1 VMRRNAK
8 ICLGL
13 VVLLAATAY
22 AAKPVHPRLLLTP
35 ADVQLIRSEVDP
47 ASGFGRSLAATR
59 ARVDRYFESTPDVP
73 VPVDP
78 GGGYSHE
85 KHKQNGIAIHDA
97 GILYQLTGDAGYAAH
112 ARDLLLA
119 YAELY
124 PTLMRH
130 PVRQS
135 ATPGRL
141 FWQSLN
147 ESVWLVYAIQGYDA
161 VIDTLSSAQRARIE
175 NGILRPLAD
184 FLSVESPK
192 VFEQIHNHGTWA
204 VAAVGMTG
212 YVIGDDDYVQKALYG
227 LKADGEAGFLKQLD
241 LLFSPD
247 GYYTEGPY
255 YQRYAL
261 MPFLLFAR
269 SIQANDPELGIF
281 EYRDKIL
288 LKAVYACVDLSYANL
303 FFPVNDAI
311 KDKGLDTVELR
322 YGIAIAYAL
331 TADPG
336 LLSVAEI
343 QRPYV
348 LTGDGFQLAA
358 AADAGLSKPY
368 EHRSKLFRD
377 GPAGD
382 EGALVVLR
390 NGEEPDQQAVV
401 FKATSQGMGHGHF
414 DRLNWLFYDNG
425 REIVTDY
432 GAARFLNVVLKD
444 GGVYLPENTSWAK
457 QTVAHNTLVVNERSH
472 FDGDWNIGQQSHPRP
487 MFFES
492 NDDIQIT
499 AAVMRDAY
507 SDVSFNR
514 TIALLNGV
522 VANRAIVVDVL
533 NVVSKNDHQY
543 DLPLHFNG
551 QIMVAS
557 PAFHDL
563 GNAMRLL
570 GSANGYQHLW
580 KRASTSI
587 DGKDKFSMTWLTTD
601 RFYTFTTLAQDG
613 LELILAELGA
623 NDPNFNLRRGQALIL
638 RVKDANTHTFVSV
651 LEPHGEYNGPAELTT
666 QSKGSIKDL
675 RRFHGDGADVIRITT
690 DSGAENFLALS
701 YDSRPNEAHKVTVGD
716 RTFMWQGYYELFD
729 EQGERK

>member
-1 VMRRNAK
+1 MRRDAK
-8 ICLGL
+8 ICLAL
-13 VVLLAATAY
+13 TVLLAATAY
-22 AAKPVHPRLLLTP
+22 AAEPVHPRLLLRP
-35 ADVQLIRSEVDP
+35 ADVQLVRSELDP
-47 ASGFGRSLAATR
+47 ASGFGRSLATTK

-78 GGGYSHE
+78 GGGYTHE

-97 GILYQLTGDAGYAAH
+97 GILYQLTGGASYAAH

-124 PTLMRH
+124 PTLGRH
-130 PVRQS
+130 PVKQS

-141 FWQSLN
+141 FWQKLN

-161 VIDTLSSAQRARIE
+161 IIDTLGREQRARIE

-184 FLSVESPK
+184 FLSIESPE
-192 VFEQIHNHGTWA
+192 VFDQIHNHGSWA

-212 YVIGDDDYVQKALYG
+212 YAIGDDDYVQKALYG
-227 LKADGEAGFLKQLD
+227 LKANGGAGFVKQLD

-261 MPFLLFAR
+261 MPLLLFAR
-269 SIQANDPELGIF
+269 SIQTNDPELEIF

-303 FFPVNDAI
+303 LFPVNDAI

-322 YGIAIAYAL
+322 YGIAIAYVL

-336 LLSVAEI
+336 LLSVAET

-358 AADAGLSKPY
+358 AVDAGLSKPY
-368 EHRSKLFRD
+368 EYRSKFFRD

-390 NGEEPDQQAVV
+390 DGDEQAVL

-444 GGVYLPENTSWAK
+444 GGVYLPENRSWAK
-457 QTVAHNTLVVNERSH
+457 QTVAHNTLVVDERSH
-472 FDGDWNIGQQSHPRP
+472 FDGDWNTGQKAHPRLLL
-487 MFFES
+487 FES

-507 SDVSFNR
+507 PDVAFSR

-522 VANRAIVVDVL
+522 VPDRPIVVDVL
-533 NVVSKNDHQY
+533 NAVSANAHQF

-557 PAFHDL
+557 PAFDDPGDTL
-563 GNAMRLL
+563 RPL

-580 KRASTSI
+580 KRATTSV
-587 DGKDKFSMTWLTTD
+587 DGADIFSMTWLSTN

-613 LELILAELGA
+613 LELIVTELGA
-623 NDPNFNLRRGQALIL
+623 NDPNFNLRREQALIL
-638 RVKDANTHTFVSV
+638 RAKDANTHTFVSV
-651 LEPHGEYNGPAELTT
+651 LEPHGEYNGPAELTR
-666 QSKGSIKDL
+666 QSSGSIRGLK
-675 RRFHGDGADVIRITT
+675 RFHEGGADLIRITT
-690 DSGAENFLALS
+690 QAGDEHFLGLS
-701 YDSRPNEAHKVTVGD
+701 YDPRPKESHKVTVGD
-716 RTFMWQGYYELFD
+716 RTFAWQGYYGLFD
-729 EQGERK
+729 EHGERKP

>member
-1 VMRRNAK
+1 MRRDAK
-8 ICLGL
+8 ICLAL
-13 VVLLAATAY
+13 TVLLAATAY
-22 AAKPVHPRLLLTP
+22 AAERVHPRLLLTP
-35 ADVQLIRSEVDP
+35 ADVQLIRSELDP
-47 ASGFGRSLAATR
+47 ASGFGRSLATTK

-78 GGGYSHE
+78 GGGYTHE
-85 KHKQNGIAIHDA
+85 KHKQNSIAIHDA
-97 GILYQLTGDAGYAAH
+97 GILYQLTGGASYAAH

-124 PTLMRH
+124 PTLGRH
-130 PVRQS
+130 PVKQS

-141 FWQSLN
+141 FWQKLN

-161 VIDTLSSAQRARIE
+161 IIDTLSSEQRARIE

-184 FLSVESPK
+184 FLSVDSPE
-192 VFEQIHNHGTWA
+192 VFDQIHNHGSWA

-212 YVIGDDDYVQKALYG
+212 YAIGDDDYVQKALYG
-227 LKADGEAGFLKQLD
+227 LKADGGAGFVKQLD

-261 MPFLLFAR
+261 MPLLLFAR
-269 SIQANDPELGIF
+269 SIQTNDPELEIF

-303 FFPVNDAI
+303 LFPVNDAI

-322 YGIAIAYAL
+322 YGIAVTYAL

-358 AADAGLSKPY
+358 AVDAGLSKPY
-368 EHRSKLFRD
+368 EHRSKFFRD

-390 NGEEPDQQAVV
+390 YGDEQAVL

-444 GGVYLPENTSWAK
+444 GGVYLPENRSWAK
-457 QTVAHNTLVVNERSH
+457 QTVAHNTLVVDERSH
-472 FDGDWNIGQQSHPRP
+472 FDGDWNRGQQSHPRP
-487 MFFES
+487 LLFES
-492 NDDIQIT
+492 NDDVQIT

-507 SDVSFNR
+507 PDVAFSR
-514 TIALLNGV
+514 TIALFDGV
-522 VANRAIVVDVL
+522 VPNRPIVVDVL
-533 NVVSKNDHQY
+533 NAVSANAHQF

-557 PAFHDL
+557 PAFDDL
-563 GNAMRLL
+563 GDTLRPL

-580 KRASTSI
+580 KRATTSV
-587 DGKDKFSMTWLTTD
+587 DGADIFSMTWLSTN

-613 LELILAELGA
+613 LELIVTELGA
-623 NDPNFNLRRGQALIL
+623 NDPNFNLRREQALIL
-638 RVKDANTHTFVSV
+638 RAKDANTHTFVSV
-651 LEPHGEYNGPAELTT
+651 LEPHGEYNGPAELTR
-666 QSKGSIKDL
+666 QSSGSIRGLK
-675 RRFHGDGADVIRITT
+675 RFHEGGADLIRITT
-690 DSGAENFLALS
+690 QAGDEHFLGLS
-701 YDSRPNEAHKVTVGD
+701 YDPRPKESHKVTVGD
-716 RTFMWQGYYELFD
+716 RTFAWQGYYGLFD
-729 EQGERK
+729 EHGERKP

>member
-1 VMRRNAK
+1 MRRNAQVG
-8 ICLGL
+8 LGL
-13 VVLLAATAY
+13 MVLLAATVF
-22 AAKPVHPRLLLTP
+22 AAEPLHPRLLLTP
-35 ADVQLIRSEVDP
+35 ADVQLIRSELDP
-47 ASGFGRSLAATR
+47 VSGFGQSLAATK

-78 GGGYSHE
+78 GGGYTHE
-85 KHKQNGIAIHDA
+85 KHKENGVAIHDA

-124 PTLMRH
+124 PALGRH
-130 PVRQS
+130 PVKQS
-135 ATPGRL
+135 RTPGRL

-161 VIDTLSSAQRARIE
+161 IIDTLSGEQRARIE
-175 NGILRPLAD
+175 SGILRPLAD
-184 FLSVESPK
+184 FLSVESPE
-192 VFEQIHNHGTWA
+192 VFDQIHNHGTWA

-212 YVIGDDDYVQKALYG
+212 YVIGDQGYVRKALYG
-227 LKADGEAGFLKQLD
+227 LKEDGQAGFVKQLD

-247 GYYTEGPY
+247 GYYAEGPY

-269 SIQANDPELGIF
+269 SIQTNDPGFGIF
-281 EYRDKIL
+281 EYRDEVL
-288 LKAVYACVDLSYANL
+288 LKAVYACVDLSYGNL

-331 TADPG
+331 TGDPT
-336 LLSVAEI
+336 LLSIAKI
-343 QRPYV
+343 QKPYV
-348 LTGDGFQLAA
+348 LTGDGFHLAESV
-358 AADAGLSKPY
+358 DAGFSEPY
-368 EHRSKLFRD
+368 VYRSLVFRD

-390 NGEEPDQQAVV
+390 NGDEPDQQAVV

-414 DRLNWLFYDNG
+414 DKLNWLFYDNG

-432 GAARFLNVVLKD
+432 GAARFLNVVIKN

-457 QTVAHNTLVVNERSH
+457 QTVAHNTLVVDERSH
-472 FDGDWNIGQQSHPRP
+472 FDGDWNVGQQSHPRP
-487 MFFES
+487 LLFES
-492 NDDIQIT
+492 NENIRIT
-499 AAVMRDAY
+499 AAEMHDAY
-507 SDVSFNR
+507 SDVAFSR

-522 VANRAIVVDVL
+522 VPDRAIVVDVL
-533 NVVSKNDHQY
+533 NVGSRNSHQY

-551 QIMVAS
+551 QIMVVS
-557 PAFHDL
+557 PALADHGDV
-563 GNAMRLL
+563 MRLL
-570 GSANGYQHLW
+570 GTANGYQHLW
-580 KRASTSI
+580 SRASTFI
-587 DGKDKFSMTWLTTD
+587 DGKEMFSITWLTAD
-601 RFYTFTTLAQDG
+601 RFYTFRTLAQDG

-623 NDPNFNLRRGQALIL
+623 NDPNFNLRREQALIL
-638 RVKDANTHTFVSV
+638 RANDVSAHTFVSV

-666 QSKGSIKDL
+666 QSNSSIRSL
-675 RRFHGDGADVIRITT
+675 RRFHGGGADVIRITT
-690 DSGAENFLALS
+690 DIGAEHFLALS
-701 YDSRPNEAHKVTVGD
+701 YDPRANESHEVTVGD
-716 RTFMWQGYYELFD
+716 RTFVWHGYYALFD
-729 EQGERK
+729 GQGERK

>member
-1 VMRRNAK
+1 MYRDAK

-13 VVLLAATAY
+13 LILLATSAY
-22 AAKPVHPRLLLTP
+22 AAEPAHPRLLLTP
-35 ADVQLIRSEVDP
+35 ADVQLIRSKLDP
-47 ASGFGRSLAATR
+47 ASAFGQSLAATK
-59 ARVDRYFESTPDVP
+59 ARVGAYFESTPDVP

-78 GGGYSHE
+78 GGGYTHE
-85 KHKQNGIAIHDA
+85 KHKENGIAIYDA
-97 GILYQLTGDAGYAAH
+97 GNLYLLTGDTVYASH

-119 YAELY
+119 YAKLY
-124 PTLMRH
+124 PTLGRH
-130 PVRQS
+130 PVKQS

-161 VIDTLSSAQRARIE
+161 IFDTLSRDQRATIE
-175 NGILRPLAD
+175 NGILRPLAE

-212 YVIGDDDYVQKALYG
+212 YVLGDNDYVQKALYG
-227 LKADGEAGFLKQLD
+227 LKADGKAGFLKQLD

-269 SIQANDPELGIF
+269 SIQANNPELGIF

-288 LKAVYACVDLSYANL
+288 LKAVYACIDLSYANL

-322 YGIAIAYAL
+322 YGIANAYAL

-336 LLSVAEI
+336 LLSIAKI
-343 QRPYV
+343 QQPYV

-358 AADAGLSKPY
+358 AVDAGLSQPY
-368 EHRSKLFRD
+368 KHRSKVFRD
-377 GPAGD
+377 GPAGGD
-382 EGALVVLR
+382 GALVVLR

-432 GAARFLNVVLKD
+432 GAARFLNIVLKD

-457 QTVAHNTLVVNERSH
+457 QTVAHNTLVVDERSH
-472 FDGDWNIGQQSHPRP
+472 FDGDWKIGQQSHPQLLL
-487 MFFES
+487 FES
-492 NDDIQIT
+492 NAEIQIT
-499 AAVMRDAY
+499 AAEMRGAY
-507 SDVSFNR
+507 PDVVFNR
-514 TIALLNGV
+514 TIALINGV
-522 VANRAIVVDVL
+522 VPDRAIVVDIL
-533 NVVSKNDHQY
+533 NVTSKSKHQY

-551 QIMVAS
+551 QIMVTS
-557 PAFHDL
+557 PVLHDL
-563 GNAMRLL
+563 GDAMRPL
-570 GSANGYQHLW
+570 GNANGYQHLW
-580 KRASTSI
+580 KRASTSV
-587 DGKDKFSMTWLTTD
+587 DDEGKFFMTWLTTD
-601 RFYTFTTLAQDG
+601 RFYTYTALGQEG
-613 LELILAELGA
+613 LELVLTELGA
-623 NDPNFNLRRGQALIL
+623 NDPHFNLRREQALIL
-638 RVKDANTHTFVSV
+638 RVKDASSYTLVSV

-666 QSKGSIKDL
+666 QSSGSIQNLK
-675 RRFHGDGADVIRITT
+675 RFHGDSADVIRITT
-690 DSGAENFLALS
+690 NTGAEHFIALS
-701 YDSRPNEAHKVTVGD
+701 YDSRADELHKLSVGD
-716 RTFMWQGYYELFD
+716 RTFSWRGYYGLFD
-729 EQGERK
+729 EHGERQQ

>member
-1 VMRRNAK
+1 MRPNAK
-8 ICLGL
+8 VGLGL
-13 VVLLAATAY
+13 MGLLAATVF
-22 AAKPVHPRLLLTP
+22 AAEPLHPRLLLTP
-35 ADVQLIRSEVDP
+35 ADVQLIRSELDP
-47 ASGFGRSLAATR
+47 VSGFGQSLAATK

-78 GGGYSHE
+78 GGGYTHE
-85 KHKQNGIAIHDA
+85 KHKENGVAIHDA

-119 YAELY
+119 YADLY
-124 PTLMRH
+124 PALGRH
-130 PVRQS
+130 PVKQS
-135 ATPGRL
+135 RTPGRL

-161 VIDTLSSAQRARIE
+161 IIDTLSREQRARIE
-175 NGILRPLAD
+175 SGILRPLAD
-184 FLSVESPK
+184 FLSIESPE
-192 VFEQIHNHGTWA
+192 VFDQIHNHGTWA

-212 YVIGDDDYVQKALYG
+212 YVIGDHDYVRKALYG
-227 LKADGEAGFLKQLD
+227 LKEDGQAGFIKQLD

-247 GYYTEGPY
+247 GYYAEGPY

-269 SIQANDPELGIF
+269 SIQTNDPEFGIF
-281 EYRDKIL
+281 EYRDEVL

-331 TADPG
+331 TSDPT
-336 LLSVAEI
+336 LLSIAKI
-343 QRPYV
+343 QKPYV
-348 LTGDGFQLAA
+348 LTGDGFHLARTV
-358 AADAGLSKPY
+358 DAGLSKPY
-368 EHRSKLFRD
+368 AYRSLVFRD

-390 NGEEPDQQAVV
+390 NGDEPDQQAVV

-414 DRLNWLFYDNG
+414 DKLNWLFYDNS

-432 GAARFLNVVLKD
+432 GAARFLNVVLKN

-457 QTVAHNTLVVNERSH
+457 QTVAHNTLVVDERSH
-472 FDGDWNIGQQSHPRP
+472 FDGDWNVGQQSHPRP
-487 MFFES
+487 LLFES
-492 NDDIQIT
+492 DDDIQIT
-499 AAVMRDAY
+499 AAEMRDAY
-507 SDVSFNR
+507 SDVAFSR

-522 VANRAIVVDVL
+522 VPDRAIVVDVL
-533 NVVSKNDHQY
+533 NVGSKNSHQY

-557 PAFHDL
+557 PALADHGDV
-563 GNAMRLL
+563 MRLL
-570 GSANGYQHLW
+570 GTANGYQHLW
-580 KRASTSI
+580 SRASTFI
-587 DGKDKFSMTWLTTD
+587 DGKEMFSMTWLTTD
-601 RFYTFTTLAQDG
+601 RFYTLTTLAQDG

-623 NDPNFNLRRGQALIL
+623 NDPNFNLRREQALIL
-638 RVKDANTHTFVSV
+638 RVKDVNAHTFVSV

-666 QSKGSIKDL
+666 QSNSSITSL
-675 RRFHGDGADVIRITT
+675 RRFHGGGADVIRITT
-690 DSGAENFLALS
+690 DSGAEHFLALS
-701 YDSRPNEAHKVTVGD
+701 YDPRADESHKVTVGD
-716 RTFMWQGYYELFD
+716 RTFVWQGYYGLFD

>member
-1 VMRRNAK
+1 MRRDAK
-8 ICLGL
+8 ICLAL
-13 VVLLAATAY
+13 TVLLAATAY
-22 AAKPVHPRLLLTP
+22 AAERVHPRLLLTP
-35 ADVQLIRSEVDP
+35 ADVQLIRSELDP
-47 ASGFGRSLAATR
+47 ASGFGRSLATTK

-78 GGGYSHE
+78 GGGYTHE
-85 KHKQNGIAIHDA
+85 KHKQNSIAIHDA
-97 GILYQLTGDAGYAAH
+97 GILYQLTGGASYAAH

-124 PTLMRH
+124 PTLGRH
-130 PVRQS
+130 PVKQS

-141 FWQSLN
+141 FWQKLN

-161 VIDTLSSAQRARIE
+161 IIDTLSSEQRARIE

-184 FLSVESPK
+184 FLSVDSPE
-192 VFEQIHNHGTWA
+192 VFDQIHNHGSWA

-212 YVIGDDDYVQKALYG
+212 YAIGDDDYVQKALYG
-227 LKADGEAGFLKQLD
+227 LKADGGAGFVKQLD

-261 MPFLLFAR
+261 MPLLLFAR
-269 SIQANDPELGIF
+269 SIQTNDPELEIF

-303 FFPVNDAI
+303 LFPVNDAI

-322 YGIAIAYAL
+322 YGIAVTYAL

-358 AADAGLSKPY
+358 AVDAGLSKPY
-368 EHRSKLFRD
+368 EHRSKFFRD

-390 NGEEPDQQAVV
+390 YGDEQAVL

-444 GGVYLPENTSWAK
+444 GGVYLPENRSWAK
-457 QTVAHNTLVVNERSH
+457 QTVAHNTLVVDERSH
-472 FDGDWNIGQQSHPRP
+472 FDGDWNRGQQSHPRP
-487 MFFES
+487 LLFES

-507 SDVSFNR
+507 PDVAFSR
-514 TIALLNGV
+514 TIALFDGV
-522 VANRAIVVDVL
+522 VPNRPIVVDVL
-533 NVVSKNDHQY
+533 NAVSANAHQF

-557 PAFHDL
+557 PAFDDL
-563 GNAMRLL
+563 GDTLRPL

-580 KRASTSI
+580 KRATTSV
-587 DGKDKFSMTWLTTD
+587 DGADIFSMTWLSTN

-613 LELILAELGA
+613 LELIVTELGA
-623 NDPNFNLRRGQALIL
+623 NDPNFNLRREQALIL
-638 RVKDANTHTFVSV
+638 RAKDANTHTFVSV
-651 LEPHGEYNGPAELTT
+651 LEPHGEYNGPAELTR
-666 QSKGSIKDL
+666 QSSSSIRGLK
-675 RRFHGDGADVIRITT
+675 RFHEGGADLIRITT
-690 DSGAENFLALS
+690 QAGDEHFLGLS
-701 YDSRPNEAHKVTVGD
+701 YDPRSKESHKVTVGD
-716 RTFMWQGYYELFD
+716 RTFAWQGYYGLFD
-729 EQGERK
+729 EHGERKP

>member
-1 VMRRNAK
+1 MRRDAK
-8 ICLGL
+8 ICLALTG
-13 VVLLAATAY
+13 LLAATAY
-22 AAKPVHPRLLLTP
+22 AAEPVHPRLLLTP
-35 ADVQLIRSEVDP
+35 ADVQLIRSELDP
-47 ASGFGRSLAATR
+47 ASGFGQSLETTK

-78 GGGYSHE
+78 GGGYTHE

-97 GILYQLTGDAGYAAH
+97 GILYQLTGDASYAAQ

-124 PTLMRH
+124 PTLGRH

-135 ATPGRL
+135 KTPGRL

-161 VIDTLSSAQRARIE
+161 IMDILSREQRARIE

-184 FLSVESPK
+184 FLSVESPV
-192 VFEQIHNHGTWA
+192 VFDQIHNHGTWA

-227 LKADGEAGFLKQLD
+227 LKADGEFGFVKQLD

-269 SIQANDPELGIF
+269 SIQANDPVLEIF
-281 EYRDKIL
+281 EYRDKVL

-303 FFPVNDAI
+303 LFPVNDAI

-336 LLSVAEI
+336 LLSVAEG

-348 LTGDGFQLAA
+348 LTGDGFELAA
-358 AADAGLSKPY
+358 AVDAGLSKPY
-368 EHRSKLFRD
+368 EYRSKFFRD

-390 NGEEPDQQAVV
+390 DGDKQALL

-425 REIVTDY
+425 REIISDY

-444 GGVYLPENTSWAK
+444 GGVYLPENQSWAK
-457 QTVAHNTLVVNERSH
+457 QTVAHNTLVVDERSH

-487 MFFES
+487 LLFES

-499 AAVMRDAY
+499 AAVMGDAY
-507 SDVSFNR
+507 PDVAFSR

-522 VANRAIVVDVL
+522 VPDRPIVVDVL
-533 NVVSKNDHQY
+533 NAASANAHQY

-551 QIMVAS
+551 QIMIAS
-557 PAFHDL
+557 PAFDDL
-563 GNAMRLL
+563 GDTLRPL

-580 KRASTSI
+580 KRANTSV
-587 DGKDKFSMTWLTTD
+587 DGAESFSMTWLSTN

-613 LELILAELGA
+613 LELIVTELGA
-623 NDPNFNLRRGQALIL
+623 NDPNFNLRREQALIL
-638 RVKDANTHTFVSV
+638 RAKEANTHTFVSV
-651 LEPHGEYNGPAELTT
+651 LEPHGEYNGPAELTR
-666 QSKGSIKDL
+666 QSSGSISGLK
-675 RRFHGDGADVIRITT
+675 RFHEGGADLIRVTT
-690 DSGAENFLALS
+690 QAGDEHFLGLS
-701 YDSRPNEAHKVTVGD
+701 YDPRPNESHKVTVGD
-716 RTFMWQGYYELFD
+716 RTFAWQGYYGLFD
-729 EQGERK
+729 EHEEREKLEN